1 MNAVN
6 ITGGKSMNKFDFWIR
21 RIHSLLGVAA
31 LGGFLLEHLFTVSH
45 VMGGP
50 AVFDEAVHAISNI
63 PFLVPV
69 ELLFIGVPF
78 ALHGIIG
85 VLYALKAK
93 NNVAQYGYWNNW
105 MFYLQRITA
114 YIAFVFIIYHV
125 YTLRI
130 LGKAMGGSFIGFDY
144 MHHVLS
150 NPIVMGMYVIGLLS
164 SIFHFTNGLWGAAIT
179 WGIVAGPISQRVV
192 SIATLGLFFVMSSV
206 GLAALAQFVK

>member
-1 MNAVN
+1 
-6 ITGGKSMNKFDFWIR
+6 MNKFDFWIR

-31 LGGFLLEHLFTVSH
+31 LGGFLLEHLFTISH

-50 AVFDEAVHAISNI
+50 AVFDAAVHEISNI

-85 VLYALKAK
+85 VVYALKAK

-105 MFYLQRITA
+105 MFYMQRVTA
-114 YIAFVFIIYHV
+114 YIAFAFIIYHV

-130 LGKAMGGSFIGFDY
+130 AGKAMGGEFIGFKY
-144 MHHVLS
+144 MHTVLS
-150 NPIVMGMYVIGLLS
+150 NPVAMGAYIIGLLS
-164 SIFHFTNGLWGAAIT
+164 SIFHFTNGLWGFAVT
-179 WGIVAGPISQRVV
+179 WGIFVGPRAQKLV
-192 SIATLGLFFVMSSV
+192 SIATIGLFVIMSSV
-206 GLAALAQFVK
+206 GLTALTHFVK